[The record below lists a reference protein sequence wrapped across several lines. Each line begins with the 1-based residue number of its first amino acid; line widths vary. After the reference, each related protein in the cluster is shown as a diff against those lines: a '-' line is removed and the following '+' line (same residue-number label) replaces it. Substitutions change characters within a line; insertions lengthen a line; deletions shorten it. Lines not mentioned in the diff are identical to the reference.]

1 MITFALPTSNA
12 IARAFFT
19 KIGSPWTKSV
29 DMRATS
35 GGTMSDSHSRRF
47 ATWAFSFEPLGRN
60 PQIAAATHI
69 SDVFCP
75 RRPEIEKEHHPLRE
89 LVPRRSALPQD
100 YPRNHGKRS
109 LRPDEVFVTGAI
121 RSKAS
126 SRRRHLL
133 QEPRE
138 AKPSARGGPQLG
150 RAHSRGDPQIGKPAA
165 RKPSSCEIRTTP
177 KATLQA
183 LAMRQSSER
192 TPARR

>member
-1 MITFALPTSNA
+1 MP
-12 IARAFFT
+12 
-19 KIGSPWTKSV
+19 
-29 DMRATS
+29 
-35 GGTMSDSHSRRF
+35 DSRSRRF

-60 PQIAAATHI
+60 LRIAAATHI
-69 SDVFCP
+69 SAFFVHDDP
-75 RRPEIEKEHHPLRE
+75 KSRKNAHSETAPSGQAEIETPRIQRTSSSRRAETEKERHLLRE
-89 LVPRRSALPQD
+89 LVPQRGVLPQD

-138 AKPSARGGPQLG
+138 AKPSARGPATRESPQPG
-150 RAHSRGDPQIGKPAA
+150 RPTDRETRSPEALFPRKSRI
-165 RKPSSCEIRTTP
+165 P
-177 KATLQA
+177 KATLRA
-183 LAMRQSSER
+183 PAMRQSSGR